1 MNKTSLAEGLERLLS
16 ALEAE
21 ILAASDEEIAEV
33 LAERGMKL
41 GMKGSASLV
50 DLIDP
55 RGIAGAEPEADVA
68 DDGPAAPVLP
78 LVPRRQ

>member
-1 MNKTSLAEGLERLLS
+1 
-16 ALEAE
+16 
-21 ILAASDEEIAEV
+21 V

-68 DDGPAAPVLP
+68 DDAPAAPVLP